1 MANGGSLEELN
12 IYFGKNVE
20 RTPKMAKRFQA
31 IQTLVDNVCKTPLSQ
46 TLNVC
51 CSDDSVIDR
60 LELLCMLFDYSR
72 KGKKKG
78 RDDHAANL
86 YAGSR
91 ISCAGNLLHTSAQF
105 GCAGKCGYCAA
116 NTAGTGISSGQFAG
130 RRTEGLCAEKAGRKP
145 DSGYSGQY
153 KGFGQPDRFG
163 RILFTRCP
171 AGDAAAAAYQ
181 SHSASADDGGKF
193 DVAHM
198 AAGSQLSFELT
209 WLGTE
214 QTEAETKDVEQLLS
228 ALNSELILL
237 GGQKSNGFGR
247 VELTV
252 TRQRYNLM
260 DDTDRT
266 SWLERKF
273 NGKSVCLSAIQPEN
287 IVTFILHGQA
297 DRILVK
303 DSAPVHE
310 KGGSVTVNLTEN
322 GQPILPGSSIKG
334 AVRGQVKRIAG
345 YLGIGDE
352 RVNALFGRKAQKND
366 QGVAGRVRFEDVSLS
381 PYKQKISRI
390 RINRFTGGVMNTG
403 LFNEEPLCSKLT
415 LKITAPA
422 DDSVGCG
429 LLVYAL
435 RTWGA
440 ECTISEAVM
449 QSVRAI

>member
-1 MANGGSLEELN
+1 MQPTFTLAVVYHVQATSCTPLRSSDALGNVDVVLRTPQGQAYLQGSSLAGALKDYALKNLGESRTAAILGSTKGSGSL
-12 IYFGKNVE
+12 IV
-20 RTPKMAKRFQA
+20 
-31 IQTLVDNVCKTPLSQ
+31 
-46 TLNVC
+46 
-51 CSDDSVIDR
+51 SDALFSPDARQEMRPR
-60 LELLCMLFDYSR
+60 L
-72 KGKKKG
+72 
-78 RDDHAANL
+78 
-86 YAGSR
+86 R
-91 ISCAGNLLHTSAQF
+91 ING
-105 GCAGKCGYCAA
+105 
-116 NTAGTGISSGQFAG
+116 
-130 RRTEGLCAEKAGRKP
+130 
-145 DSGYSGQY
+145 
-153 KGFGQPDRFG
+153 
-163 RILFTRCP
+163 
-171 AGDAAAAAYQ
+171 
-181 SHSASADDGGKF
+181 HSASADDRGKY
-193 DVAHM
+193 DIAHM
-198 AAGSQLSFELT
+198 AAGSRFSFELT

-228 ALNSELILL
+228 ALNSGLILL

-247 VELTV
+247 VELAV

-273 NGKSVCLSAIQPEN
+273 NGEPICLSEIQPEN

-303 DSAPVHE
+303 DSAPVQKE
-310 KGGSVTVNLTEN
+310 EGSVFVNLTEN
-322 GQPILPGSSIKG
+322 GQPVLPGSSIKG

-352 RVNALFGRKAQKND
+352 RVNALFGRGAEEND
-366 QGVAGRVRFEDVSLS
+366 QGIAGRVRFEDVSLS

-435 RTWGA
+435 RDLGSGMYNLGSGDAIGQGYLKGDRLEIEVLSGERAAICFDEDGGCSLEDADGLIQKWMQ
-440 ECTISEAVM
+440 AVRRE
-449 QSVRAI
+449 QA

>member
-1 MANGGSLEELN
+1 MQPTFTLAVVYHVQATSCTPLRSSDALGNVDTVLRTPQGQAYLQGSSLAGALKDYALKNLGESRTAAILGSTKGSGSL
-12 IYFGKNVE
+12 IVSDAYFSLDARQE
-20 RTPKMAKRFQA
+20 MRP
-31 IQTLVDNVCKTPLSQ
+31 
-46 TLNVC
+46 
-51 CSDDSVIDR
+51 R
-60 LELLCMLFDYSR
+60 L
-72 KGKKKG
+72 
-78 RDDHAANL
+78 
-86 YAGSR
+86 R
-91 ISCAGNLLHTSAQF
+91 IN
-105 GCAGKCGYCAA
+105 
-116 NTAGTGISSGQFAG
+116 
-130 RRTEGLCAEKAGRKP
+130 
-145 DSGYSGQY
+145 D
-153 KGFGQPDRFG
+153 
-163 RILFTRCP
+163 
-171 AGDAAAAAYQ
+171 
-181 SHSASADDGGKF
+181 HSASADDRGKF

-198 AAGSQLSFELT
+198 AAGSRVSFELT

-228 ALNSELILL
+228 ALNSGLILL

-266 SWLERKF
+266 RWLERKF
-273 NGKSVCLSAIQPEN
+273 NGKTVCLSAIQPEN

-435 RTWGA
+435 RDLGSGMYNLGSGDAIGQGYLKGDRLEIEVSSGERAAICFDEDGGCSLEDADGLIQKWMQ
-440 ECTISEAVM
+440 AVRRE
-449 QSVRAI
+449 QA

>member
-1 MANGGSLEELN
+1 MRPRLRING
-12 IYFGKNVE
+12 
-20 RTPKMAKRFQA
+20 
-31 IQTLVDNVCKTPLSQ
+31 
-46 TLNVC
+46 
-51 CSDDSVIDR
+51 
-60 LELLCMLFDYSR
+60 
-72 KGKKKG
+72 
-78 RDDHAANL
+78 
-86 YAGSR
+86 
-91 ISCAGNLLHTSAQF
+91 
-105 GCAGKCGYCAA
+105 
-116 NTAGTGISSGQFAG
+116 
-130 RRTEGLCAEKAGRKP
+130 
-145 DSGYSGQY
+145 
-153 KGFGQPDRFG
+153 
-163 RILFTRCP
+163 
-171 AGDAAAAAYQ
+171 
-181 SHSASADDGGKF
+181 HSASADDRGKY

-198 AAGSQLSFELT
+198 AAGSRFSFELT

-228 ALNSELILL
+228 ALNSGLILL

-322 GQPILPGSSIKG
+322 GQPVLPGSSIKG

-345 YLGIGDE
+345 CLGIEDK
-352 RVNALFGRKAQKND
+352 RVNALFGRGAQEND

-381 PYKQKISRI
+381 PYKQQISRI

-403 LFNEEPLCSKLT
+403 LFKEEPLCSKLT

-435 RTWGA
+435 RDLGSGMYNLGSGDAIGQGYLKGDRLEIEVSSGERAAICFDEDGGCSLEDADGLIQKWMQ
-440 ECTISEAVM
+440 AVRRE
-449 QSVRAI
+449 QA

>member
-1 MANGGSLEELN
+1 MQPTFTLAVVYHVQATCCTPLRSSDALGNVDTVLRTPQGQAYLQGSSLAGALKDYALKNLGESRTAAILGSTKGSGSL
-12 IYFGKNVE
+12 IVSDAYFSLDARQE
-20 RTPKMAKRFQA
+20 MRP
-31 IQTLVDNVCKTPLSQ
+31 
-46 TLNVC
+46 
-51 CSDDSVIDR
+51 R
-60 LELLCMLFDYSR
+60 L
-72 KGKKKG
+72 
-78 RDDHAANL
+78 
-86 YAGSR
+86 R
-91 ISCAGNLLHTSAQF
+91 IN
-105 GCAGKCGYCAA
+105 
-116 NTAGTGISSGQFAG
+116 
-130 RRTEGLCAEKAGRKP
+130 
-145 DSGYSGQY
+145 D
-153 KGFGQPDRFG
+153 
-163 RILFTRCP
+163 
-171 AGDAAAAAYQ
+171 
-181 SHSASADDGGKF
+181 HSASADDRGKF

-198 AAGSQLSFELT
+198 AAGSRFSFELT

-228 ALNSELILL
+228 ALNSGLILL

-266 SWLERKF
+266 RWLERKF
-273 NGKSVCLSAIQPEN
+273 NGKTVCLSAIQPEN

-435 RTWGA
+435 RDLGSGMYNLGSGDAIGQGYLKGDRLEIEVSSGERAAICFDEDGGCSLEDADGLIQNWMQ
-440 ECTISEAVM
+440 AVRRE
-449 QSVRAI
+449 QA

>member
-1 MANGGSLEELN
+1 MQPTFTLAVVYHVQATSCTPLRSSDALGNVDVVLRTPQGQAYLQGSSLAGALKAYALKNLGESRTAAILGSTKGSGSL
-12 IYFGKNVE
+12 IVSDAYFSLDARQE
-20 RTPKMAKRFQA
+20 MRP
-31 IQTLVDNVCKTPLSQ
+31 
-46 TLNVC
+46 
-51 CSDDSVIDR
+51 R
-60 LELLCMLFDYSR
+60 L
-72 KGKKKG
+72 
-78 RDDHAANL
+78 
-86 YAGSR
+86 R
-91 ISCAGNLLHTSAQF
+91 ING
-105 GCAGKCGYCAA
+105 
-116 NTAGTGISSGQFAG
+116 
-130 RRTEGLCAEKAGRKP
+130 
-145 DSGYSGQY
+145 
-153 KGFGQPDRFG
+153 
-163 RILFTRCP
+163 
-171 AGDAAAAAYQ
+171 
-181 SHSASADDGGKF
+181 HSASADDRGKF

-198 AAGSQLSFELT
+198 AAGSRFSFELT

-228 ALNSELILL
+228 ALNSGLILL

-247 VELTV
+247 VELTAA
-252 TRQRYNLM
+252 RQRYDLTN
-260 DDTDRT
+260 DTDRT

-435 RTWGA
+435 RDLGSGMYNLGSGDAIGQGYLKGDRLEIEVSSGERAAICFDEDGGCSLEDADGLIQKWMQ
-440 ECTISEAVM
+440 AVRRE
-449 QSVRAI
+449 QA

>member
-1 MANGGSLEELN
+1 MQPTFTLAVVYHVQATCCTPLRSSDALGNVDTVLRTPQGQAYLQGSSLAGALKDYALKNLGESRTAAILGSTKGSGSL
-12 IYFGKNVE
+12 IVSDAYFSLDARQE
-20 RTPKMAKRFQA
+20 MRP
-31 IQTLVDNVCKTPLSQ
+31 
-46 TLNVC
+46 
-51 CSDDSVIDR
+51 R
-60 LELLCMLFDYSR
+60 L
-72 KGKKKG
+72 
-78 RDDHAANL
+78 
-86 YAGSR
+86 R
-91 ISCAGNLLHTSAQF
+91 IN
-105 GCAGKCGYCAA
+105 
-116 NTAGTGISSGQFAG
+116 
-130 RRTEGLCAEKAGRKP
+130 
-145 DSGYSGQY
+145 D
-153 KGFGQPDRFG
+153 
-163 RILFTRCP
+163 
-171 AGDAAAAAYQ
+171 
-181 SHSASADDGGKF
+181 HSASADDRGKF

-198 AAGSQLSFELT
+198 AAGSRFSFELT

-228 ALNSELILL
+228 ALNSGLILL

-266 SWLERKF
+266 RWLERKF
-273 NGKSVCLSAIQPEN
+273 NGKTVCLSAIQPEN

-435 RTWGA
+435 RDLGSGMYNLGSGDAIGQGYLKGDRLEIEVSSGERAAICFDEDGGCSLEDADGLIQKWMQ
-440 ECTISEAVM
+440 AVRRE
-449 QSVRAI
+449 QA